1 MSLPRP
7 FIFCCS
13 VFASSVWSCLA
24 FLAVHAQSGAQI
36 PQWQINAGGKMQ
48 FQTASVKRNTTF
60 PPKAVFFNF
69 PLGPGDVYQPRGGV
83 FLARNLPLSA
93 YIEFAYKITP
103 AQEELAFSKMPKW
116 VTTDRFDIQAK
127 AEGNPGKD
135 QMRLM
140 MQSLLADRFRL
151 MVHYE
156 TQQIPVLALI
166 MDRPGILGPQLQ
178 QHPFNVPCPTTSIV
192 PSPAPTSQPQLV
204 DSRFPATCGGILPM
218 TPSAPGRYRSG
229 ARNVTMDL
237 IASSFTEGSEL
248 DRPVID
254 RTGLTGKFDY
264 ALEYSPRPD
273 GTPPSETNLHSDPSG
288 PSLTQALQ
296 EQLGL
301 KFEPQTAPLNVVV
314 VDYADALSVN

>member
-1 MSLPRP
+1 MNLPRP
-7 FIFCCS
+7 F
-13 VFASSVWSCLA
+13 VLRAVLLSSMWLSLACLV
-24 FLAVHAQSGAQI
+24 LNAQSGSQI

-48 FQTASVKRNTTF
+48 FQTASVRRNTAL

-83 FLARNLPLSA
+83 FLARNLPLST

-103 AQEELAFSKMPKW
+103 NQEQLAFSQMPKW

-127 AEGNPGKD
+127 AEGNPTKD

-140 MQSLLADRFRL
+140 MQTLLADRFRL
-151 MVHYE
+151 AVHYE
-156 TQQIPVLALI
+156 TRQLPVLALI
-166 MDRPGILGPQLQ
+166 VDRPGILGPQLQ
-178 QHPFNVPCPTTSIV
+178 QHPFDMPCPTTSIV
-192 PSPAPTSQPQLV
+192 PSPAPTAQPQLV
-204 DSRFPATCGGILPM
+204 DSRFPSTCGGILPM

-237 IASSFTEGSEL
+237 IASSFAEGDEL
-248 DRPVID
+248 DRPVVD
-254 RTGLTGKFDY
+254 KTGLTGKFDY

-273 GTPPSETNLHSDPSG
+273 GRPPSETNFRSDPSG
-288 PSLTQALQ
+288 PTLTQALQ

-301 KFEPQTAPLNVVV
+301 KFESQTAPMNIVI
-314 VDYADALSVN
+314 VDYADALSLN